1 MSCRSPEGAPILRYA
16 VAKAL
21 FAEERIPMKR
31 RIIMAGTTFFLAAAT
46 GHVMQNGNAIVAKLR
61 GTAGSAQPAAEA
73 TPPVPAAA
81 PAVAQATTTP
91 TAAVLVANTSAL
103 PIAPTSAVTTP
114 AVPVASAPAAKPA
127 AASTGVATAT
137 PAITPAVAS
146 APAAVRPAGSLPDL
160 PVIKAKVLD
169 SGTVLAA
176 RMDAVSDK
184 YQRPKTDADE
194 DYSVFGIPCGTSKLD
209 LSLGA
214 RGTLKAVLAAPCH
227 PEERVVFSHAGLSF
241 TLLTDAAGNAS
252 VTIPAMATDA
262 KVDAGFASGEVLS
275 AERNVPDLETLRRVA
290 LSGGGELRLNA
301 FENGAARGADGH
313 YSIERSGDPTAADSA
328 TVVTLGDATMEDA
341 KVVEVYTAS
350 AGAKSV
356 EIEADG
362 LATADSCGRTAK
374 ARIIS
379 MVAGKPGMN
388 EVLSQAMPSCDALGD
403 MVQTPLPGWDG
414 PLTVATSQ

>member
-16 VAKAL
+16 VGKAL
-21 FAEERIPMKR
+21 FAEERISMKR

-61 GTAGSAQPAAEA
+61 GTSASAQPAAET
-73 TPPVPAAA
+73 TPPAPAAA
-81 PAVAQATTTP
+81 PAIADATTKP
-91 TAAVLVANTSAL
+91 TAAVLVANTSAQ
-103 PIAPTSAVTTP
+103 PVAPAPAIATP
-114 AVPVASAPAAKPA
+114 AVPVASAPAATPA
-127 AASTGVATAT
+127 GSAEAPAT
-137 PAITPAVAS
+137 PVITPAVAS
-146 APAAVRPAGSLPDL
+146 APAAVRPAGALPDL

-209 LSLGA
+209 LNLGA

-241 TLLTDAAGNAS
+241 TLLTDAAGNAA
-252 VTIPAMATDA
+252 VTIPAMESDAT
-262 KVDAGFASGEVLS
+262 VDAGFASGEVLS
-275 AERNVPDLETLRRVA
+275 AERNVPDLESLRRVA
-290 LSGGGELRLNA
+290 LSGAGELRLNA
-301 FENGAARGADGH
+301 FENGAAEDADGH
-313 YSIERSGDPTAADSA
+313 YSTERAGDPTAVDGA
-328 TVVTLGDATMEDA
+328 TVVTLGDATIEDA

-362 LATADSCGRTAK
+362 LATAESCGRTVK

-388 EVLSQAMPSCDALGD
+388 EMLSQAMPSCDALGD